1 MQLAEGIPDFRCGEI
16 PSYTQFGS
24 LDGSFSELE
33 AVAMH
38 PALTILVTDKLDVIS
53 LCPQSAYSS
62 QSKNGIERST
72 SIQALVTSAMRS

>member
-1 MQLAEGIPDFRCGEI
+1 MTNCNRCWLRVQLAEGIPDFRCGEI

-53 LCPQSAYSS
+53 LCPQSV
-62 QSKNGIERST
+62 GIFIPIKERH
-72 SIQALVTSAMRS
+72 